1 MVGAMVL
8 SLPGEALAVSVDRA
22 RHLLDHSRVLPRT
35 LVAVSMRKMSA
46 MTQLLENPTTK
57 IWQFTLDKLAI
68 FLETDS
74 ERGLVGEQ
82 AERRHTELGPNEL
95 PEAPPPSL
103 VKLFLSQF
111 TSVIVW
117 VLIGAAII
125 SGLLED
131 WLDAAA
137 ILTIVFLNS
146 LLGFVQEF
154 RAERSLA
161 ALRKMSVAMARV
173 VRSGVLQSI
182 PARELVPGDL
192 ILLEAGDRIP
202 ADARLVYTT
211 NFQTQEASLTGE
223 STPVQKDAGVIAGTD
238 VPLAERTNMAF
249 MGTVAVSGK
258 ARALVVATALRT
270 ELGRIAAMIQKAAE
284 AERTE
289 TPLQRRLE
297 QFGYTLLWL
306 ALAVVTVV
314 FALGYLRG
322 EPLVAMFMTSVSL
335 AVAAVPEGLP
345 AVVTITLA
353 VGVTRMVKR
362 HALIRK
368 LPAVETLGSTTVIC
382 SDKTGTLTKNEM
394 TVTRLFAGER
404 VFEVTG
410 EGYEPVGEIRE
421 TLGGR
426 REVSSPDPLPLT
438 PHPLRLLPPALRE
451 LLTAAV
457 LCNGATLREE
467 NGTWQVIGDPT
478 EGALLVAAAKAALT
492 IEKLDSAYHFLGEVP
507 FDPERKMMTIVRR
520 TPDGPVAYVKGAPD
534 VLLRRCTHRL
544 AMDGTAEPITESIR
558 TAILNA
564 NAALAHQA
572 LRVLAMARRRL
583 DREPDAYRAQELE
596 DRLVFLGLAAMK
608 DPLRPEAKAAI
619 QACHDAG
626 IRTVMITGDHKDT
639 AAAIAEELG
648 ALKGPGQTLSGMEL
662 DRLSDDDL
670 VRTVDQWAVY
680 ARVSA
685 EHKLRIVK
693 AWKAQG
699 AIVAMTGDGVNDAPA
714 VKAADIGV
722 AMGMTGTDVTKE
734 AADMVVTD
742 DNFASIV
749 MAVEEGRGIF
759 DNIRKTIHFLL
770 SCNVSEVLV
779 MLFAALI
786 GLPLP
791 LLPIQIL
798 WMNLVTDGFP
808 ALALAVDPKSPDLM
822 KQPPRRPEARLL
834 DGGRLLAIGG
844 EGLMLGLIALG
855 AFSYSLYGLHRDL
868 DQARTVAFTVMVV
881 VQLVHAFNCRSDR
894 LSLFQLGVGTNRAL
908 VWAFLLSLVVQM
920 VVLTVPAA
928 ASVFK
933 IASLPVEDWA
943 LIGILALLPLVI
955 MESIKMLRRR

>member
-1 MVGAMVL
+1 M
-8 SLPGEALAVSVDRA
+8 P
-22 RHLLDHSRVLPRT
+22 
-35 LVAVSMRKMSA
+35 
-46 MTQLLENPTTK
+46 QLLKNPTTNV
-57 IWQFTLDKLAI
+57 WQLTPDNLTT
-68 FLETDS
+68 FLGSDS
-74 ERGLVGEQ
+74 ERGLAGEEV
-82 AERRHTELGPNEL
+82 ERRHAEFGPNEL

-103 VKLFLSQF
+103 LKLFLSQF

-137 ILTIVFLNS
+137 ILAIVLLNGV
-146 LLGFVQEF
+146 LGFIQEF
-154 RAERSLA
+154 RAEQSLA
-161 ALRKMSVAMARV
+161 ALRKMSVATARI
-173 VRSGVLQSI
+173 VRDGVLLSI

-202 ADARLVYTT
+202 ADARLIYTT

-223 STPVQKDAGVIAGTD
+223 STPVEKGVD
-238 VPLAERTNMAF
+238 VLSPIDLPLAERTNMAF

-258 ARALVVATALRT
+258 ARALVVATAVRT
-270 ELGRIAAMIQKAAE
+270 ELGRIAAMIQKATE
-284 AERTE
+284 AERAE

-314 FALGYLRG
+314 FLLGYLRG
-322 EPLVAMFMTSVSL
+322 EPAVLMLLTAVSL

-353 VGVTRMVKR
+353 LGVTRMVKR

-368 LPAVETLGSTTVIC
+368 LPAVETLGSATVIC

-394 TVTRLFAGER
+394 TVTRLFTGDR

-410 EGYEPVGEIRE
+410 EGYDPVGEIRAVDGQWSTVNRDAAIPE
-421 TLGGR
+421 HSVPHT
-426 REVSSPDPLPLT
+426 PDPS
-438 PHPLRLLPPALRE
+438 RLPPGLRE

-478 EGALLVAAAKAALT
+478 EGALLVVAAKAALT
-492 IEKLDSAYHFLGEVP
+492 IETLDPAYHFLGEVP

-520 TPDGPVAYVKGAPD
+520 TPDGPAAYVKGAPD
-534 VLLRRCTHRL
+534 VLLRHCTHRL
-544 AMDGTAEPITESIR
+544 AMDGTTELITESIR
-558 TAILNA
+558 TAILDA
-564 NAALAHQA
+564 NASFAHQA

-583 DREPDAYRAQELE
+583 DREPDAYRAEELE

-608 DPLRPEAKAAI
+608 DPLRPEAKAAV

-626 IRTVMITGDHKDT
+626 IQTVMITGDHKDT
-639 AAAIAEELG
+639 AVAIAEELRG
-648 ALKGPGQTLSGMEL
+648 VKGPIQSLSGMEL
-662 DRLSDDDL
+662 DRLSDDEL
-670 VRTVDQWAVY
+670 VRTVDEVAVY

-693 AWKAQG
+693 AWKARG

-722 AMGMTGTDVTKE
+722 AMGVTGTDVTKE

-742 DNFASIV
+742 DNFASIAA
-749 MAVEEGRGIF
+749 AVEEGRGIF
-759 DNIRKTIHFLL
+759 DNVRKTIHFLL

-779 MLFAALI
+779 MLFATLI

-834 DGGRLLAIGG
+834 DGGTLLAIGAQG
-844 EGLMLGLIALG
+844 VMLGAISLG
-855 AFSYSLYGLHRDL
+855 AFAYSLYGLHQEVE
-868 DQARTVAFTVMVV
+868 QARTVAFTVMVIA
-881 VQLVHAFNCRSDR
+881 QLVHAFNCRSER
-894 LSLFQLGVGTNRAL
+894 WSLFQVGLWTNRPL
-908 VWAFLLSLVVQM
+908 LLAFLLSLGIQVA
-920 VVLTVPAA
+920 VLTIPAA
-928 ASVFK
+928 APIFK
-933 IASLPVEDWA
+933 VVSLPIEDWA
-943 LIGILALLPLVI
+943 LMGVMGLLPFLL
-955 MESIKMLRRR
+955 MELIKALRRR

>member
-1 MVGAMVL
+1 
-8 SLPGEALAVSVDRA
+8 
-22 RHLLDHSRVLPRT
+22 
-35 LVAVSMRKMSA
+35 MRDESGMP
-46 MTQLLENPTTK
+46 QLLENPTTK

-74 ERGLVGEQ
+74 ERGLAGEGVV
-82 AERRHTELGPNEL
+82 RRHAEFGPNEL
-95 PEAPPPSL
+95 PEAPPPSML
-103 VKLFLSQF
+103 KLFLSQF

-117 VLIGAAII
+117 VLIVAAII

-137 ILTIVFLNS
+137 ILTILFLNS

-161 ALRKMSVAMARV
+161 ALRKMSVTMARV
-173 VRSGVLQSI
+173 VRGGVLRSI

-353 VGVTRMVKR
+353 VGITRMVKR
-362 HALIRK
+362 HTLIRK

-421 TLGGR
+421 K
-426 REVSSPDPLPLT
+426 SSELKVLSSELCGSNL
-438 PHPLRLLPPALRE
+438 HLENAELRTQNSEPSQSPALRE

-478 EGALLVAAAKAALT
+478 EGALLVVAAKAALT
-492 IEKLDSAYHFLGEVP
+492 IEKLASAYDFLEEVP

-534 VLLRRCTHRL
+534 VLLRHCTHRQ
-544 AMDGTAEPITESIR
+544 AMDGTTEPLTESIR
-558 TAILNA
+558 AAILDA
-564 NAALAHQA
+564 NAAFAHEA
-572 LRVLAMARRRL
+572 LRVLGVARRRL
-583 DREPDAYRAQELE
+583 DREPEAYRAQELE

-639 AAAIAEELG
+639 AVAIAEELG
-648 ALKGPGQTLSGMEL
+648 VLKGPEQALSGMEL
-662 DRLSDDDL
+662 DRLSDDEL
-670 VRTVDQWAVY
+670 VRTVEQVTVY

-699 AIVAMTGDGVNDAPA
+699 AVVAMTGDGVNDAPA

-722 AMGMTGTDVTKE
+722 AMGVTGTDVTKE

-779 MLFAALI
+779 MLFATLI

-855 AFSYSLYGLHRDL
+855 AFSYSLYGLHREL

-908 VWAFLLSLVVQM
+908 VWAFLLSLVVQ
-920 VVLTVPAA
+920 VAVLTVPAA
-928 ASVFK
+928 GPVFK

-943 LIGILALLPLVI
+943 LIFFLALLPLVI
-955 MESIKMLRRR
+955 MESIKWLRRR